1 MIIDIHAHVCDTL
14 AAVTNCQPLRSE
26 KWGVARN
33 GNKHIQFFPPS
44 FENSNSPVEMLIAH
58 MDLYGVD
65 KALLMANPYYG
76 YHNEY
81 FIESV
86 RKYPDRL
93 KGVALVD
100 LLKGQEAAEELA
112 GLYDNTELFGFK
124 IETASTFAC
133 APGRHF
139 GEKEFFPVWDVVN
152 QYKQPAFL
160 HIFYKQDIEDLQ
172 LLIRNFPDITYVI
185 CHMGADSC
193 FGKGPDQSVEHFDT
207 LIEMVKNNPQVW
219 FDTSTV
225 PVYYDEEY
233 PFPTS
238 TAFIRKAY
246 EIVGAEKMM
255 WATDYPGMLNHAT
268 YPELMHMVD
277 RHCGIP
283 DADLELIMGGN
294 AQRLFFE

>member
-1 MIIDIHAHVCDTL
+1 MIIDIHAHVCDQV
-14 AAVTNCQPLRSE
+14 ASITNGQPLRSE
-26 KWGVARN
+26 SWGQARN
-33 GNKHIQFFPPS
+33 GNKYIQFFPPS
-44 FENSNSPVEMLIAH
+44 FEKSNSPVEMLIAH
-58 MDLYGVD
+58 MDVNGVD

-86 RKYPDRL
+86 RKYPHRL

-100 LLKGQEAAEELA
+100 MLKGKEAADELA
-112 GLYDNTELFGFK
+112 WLYDNTELFGFK

-133 APGRHF
+133 APGRHY
-139 GEKEFFPVWDVVN
+139 GEREFFPVWDVIN
-152 QYKQPAFL
+152 QYRQPVFI
-160 HIFYKQDIEDLQ
+160 HMFTDQDIRDLDMLVEQ
-172 LLIRNFPDITYVI
+172 FPDITYVI

-193 FGKGPDQSVEHFDT
+193 FGKGQSLSNFDH
-207 LIEMVKNNPQVW
+207 LIELVAGKKNVY

-238 TAFIRKAY
+238 TAYISKAY
-246 EIVGAEKMM
+246 QKVGAGKMM
-255 WATDYPGMLNHAT
+255 WSTDYPGMLNHAT
-268 YPELMHMVD
+268 YAELMHMLD

-283 DADLELIMGGN
+283 AGDLEWIMGGN
-294 AQRLFFE
+294 AEKLFFET